1 MNRIYRIVWN
11 AALGRQVV
19 VSEIACSRTR
29 SGRRRQVAALLA
41 TGSLLVSCSA
51 LASGIVTALGA
62 EQVSA
67 PEQIVYAADVEAD
80 PVPYLAATGS
90 EDSNAGAYADGDNAL
105 AAGEASAAVGE
116 GTTALGAGS
125 VAYANRATA
134 VGNEAL
140 AIADSSTAIGGMLD
154 IDYQSQNPYGV
165 VLFQQTAA
173 TGVASTALGAGA
185 QAEGDFATAGG
196 AGALGSGKSSVAIG
210 GIADDLEDQIGEG
223 FAGQLLQNTQATGR
237 LSVAVG
243 GGAQSTAYA
252 AISMGGLASA
262 SAIRSTAIGY
272 RAVASAYDA
281 MAVGDRAQ
289 ALGEFSNAF
298 GSGALALYD
307 LTVAVGSNARAGA
320 LNTTALGANALAL
333 IEGATAVGYGAWAAG
348 KGSVVVGD
356 GMTWNG
362 DFWGDTPR
370 LFTNSVAIGTDS
382 DVWGSE
388 SVAIGGGATVG
399 DPSFVD
405 GVTHPVDRA
414 VALGAGSYA
423 DRDNTISVGRAGSE
437 RQIVNVA
444 AGTAATDAVNK
455 AQLDAVSGALG
466 NFADSFA
473 AIDVQIGRLT
483 TRLDDIEADVGAGHG
498 RNDQVA
504 VGGDSAAQAGEGTNA
519 VAVGSGATA
528 NADNSVALG
537 AGAYAHGPND
547 TALGGN
553 ARVNAD
559 GSTAVGANS
568 RISAQASNAVALGES
583 ASVSSASGTALG
595 QGASVTADNAVAL
608 GRGSVADR
616 ADTVSVGASGAE
628 RQITHVAAGTQA
640 TDAANVGQVNAGVN
654 AAKSYTDARFTA
666 LNDSF
671 ETYRTDVDRRLSSV
685 DRRLDRQGAMSA
697 AMLNMATNAAGT
709 RSERGRIA
717 VGAGF
722 QSGEQALSVGYA
734 RKIGERGSFSLGG
747 AFSGGESSAG
757 VGFGIDL

>member
-1 MNRIYRIVWN
+1 MNRIYRIVWS

-19 VSEIACSRTR
+19 TSELACSRTR
-29 SGRRRQVAALLA
+29 SGQCARGTVWLAAGALL
-41 TGSLLVSCSA
+41 LSCPA
-51 LASGIVTALGA
+51 MAEEIETAIGIGA
-62 EQVSA
+62 FVA
-67 PEQIVYAADVEAD
+67 PAQSVMAAD
-80 PVPYLAATGS
+80 PVSYFAATGS
-90 EDSNAGAYADGDNAL
+90 EDSDAGAYADGSNAL

-134 VGNEAL
+134 VGSEAL
-140 AIADSSTAIGGMLD
+140 AIGDSSTAVGGILD
-154 IDYQSQNPYGV
+154 VNYQLQNSNGV
-165 VLFQQTAA
+165 VLFQQTSAA
-173 TGVASTALGAGA
+173 GLASTALGAGA
-185 QAEGDFATAGG
+185 QAEGDFATVSG

-223 FAGQLLQNTQATGR
+223 FAGQMLQGTQATGR
-237 LSVAVG
+237 LAVAVG
-243 GGAQSTAYA
+243 GGAQANAYA

-262 SAIRSTAIGY
+262 TGIRSTAIGY
-272 RAVASAYDA
+272 RAVASEYDA

-333 IEGATAVGYGAWAAG
+333 VEGATAVGYGSWAAG

-370 LFTNSVAIGTDS
+370 LFINSVAIGTGT

-388 SVAIGGGATVG
+388 SVAIGSGAKVG
-399 DPSFVD
+399 DSTYRD
-405 GVTHPVDRA
+405 GGTHPVDYA

-423 DRDNTISVGRAGSE
+423 DRDNTVSVGRAGYE

-455 AQLDAVSGALG
+455 SQLDALAGSFGDVSG
-466 NFADSFA
+466 NFAAFDLK
-473 AIDVQIGRLT
+473 IGQLT
-483 TRLDDIEADVGAGHG
+483 MRLDVIEASLASGGGEDG
-498 RNDQVA
+498 QVA
-504 VGGDSAAQAGEGTNA
+504 VGGDAAAVIGEGTNA
-519 VAVGSGATA
+519 VAVGNGAAA
-528 NADNSVALG
+528 NGENGVALG
-537 AGAYAHGPND
+537 GDAYAHGPND
-547 TALGGN
+547 TAVGGN
-553 ARVNAD
+553 ARVAAD
-559 GSTAVGANS
+559 GSTAVGANI
-568 RISAQASNAVALGES
+568 RISAQATNAVAIGESASVSAASGTAVGQGASVTASNAVALG
-583 ASVSSASGTALG
+583 
-595 QGASVTADNAVAL
+595 Q
-608 GRGSVADR
+608 GSVADR
-616 ADTVSVGASGAE
+616 ADTVSVGATGSE

-640 TDAANVGQVNAGVN
+640 TDAANVGQVDTAVST
-654 AAKSYTDARFTA
+654 ARAYTDARFTA

-671 ETYRTDVDRRLSSV
+671 DTYRNDVDRRLNAA
-685 DRRLDRQGAMSA
+685 DRRMDRQGAMSA
-697 AMLNMATNAAGT
+697 AMLNMATNAAGG